1 MLIETVFRS
10 EDLPSADRFDC
21 WRELIGQTHAPL
33 ELHSDHRADFRAS
46 QRVLNLGAVLVWP
59 TTFQPVCF
67 RRTPKLIRQSDP
79 EGLHL
84 SLPLSGALRTVL
96 SEEVTVHNPNSLCV
110 VDTSRPVDVYGGDG
124 SRSHTGIGL
133 EIPKAGVALPR
144 NKVDHAARF
153 NLSVQEGFGA
163 LLAQL
168 LTQLAQG
175 VGSYQPADGP
185 RLGAVVADLLTGLF
199 AHALEAENLL
209 TPESHRRT
217 LVLRIRAFVRS
228 HLHDPQLTPRSIA
241 PPTTSPPATCT
252 ASSSTKRRRS
262 QPGYVISDWSTPA
275 ATLSTR
281 LCAPPPS
288 TPSPPAGASLG
299 PPTSPEPSA
308 PPTACRLATAG
319 TKQTLQIELTHC
331 QVNQGP
337 SANDRPADRPASCR

>member
-1 MLIETVFRS
+1 M
-10 EDLPSADRFDC
+10 
-21 WRELIGQTHAPL
+21 
-33 ELHSDHRADFRAS
+33 
-46 QRVLNLGAVLVWP
+46 
-59 TTFQPVCF
+59 
-67 RRTPKLIRQSDP
+67 
-79 EGLHL
+79 
-84 SLPLSGALRTVL
+84 
-96 SEEVTVHNPNSLCV
+96 HNPNSLLCRRHL
-110 VDTSRPVDVYGGDG
+110 TFRRRLRG
-124 SRSHTGIGL
+124 RSHTGIGL

-241 PPTTSPPATCT
+241 TAHNISASYLHRLFQHEEETIAAWIRHQRLEHARRDLVDPALRTTPINA
-252 ASSSTKRRRS
+252 
-262 QPGYVISDWSTPA
+262 IA
-275 ATLSTR
+275 ARWGFPRAADFTR
-281 LCAPPPS
+281 AFRAAYGMPPS
-288 TPSPPAGASLG
+288 DCRNQADASDRVDALPSQSR
-299 PPTSPEPSA
+299 TQ
-308 PPTACRLATAG
+308 R
-319 TKQTLQIELTHC
+319 
-331 QVNQGP
+331 
-337 SANDRPADRPASCR
+337 